1 MAKIPEKVIPHTG
14 AETVNYGVR
23 HLFEVFYSLSTETPA
38 GARPL
43 WTGEKIYNCKNEY
56 KAFWNKALKLKA
68 AGKIRVVDQATW
80 DKEVAAPDISSGKA
94 ENAKSFGQTGA
105 FVIYD
110 NGSRYIVTADTKP
123 VDKKVY
129 YTKSGSTYSVADV
142 TGGFV
147 SGTTYYELYHDNYI
161 QLPKITQFIQS
172 IDGAAENGKAQLDA
186 IRNII
191 GEFAAD
197 NTMIGTALE
206 GSSTGPTGAF
216 EGIEKGN
223 FDIDSH
229 GGSYRGGRLKLD
241 ASNVVPIADRV
252 RPRNV
257 QMALYIQVS
266 NDKVDDAELEQ
277 AHLDRQYIEAVKTE
291 INNIKK
297 EMQNELI
304 LIRSDAAVSCMPDMS
319 RAVFLEET
327 DYSMNDK
334 GCIFKINV
342 PGWLVPMDRRT
353 SYDGE
358 YDWSYTFGQFPGYM
372 FYGPALGNYGR
383 WTRHTQQTGRFSP
396 CGMVTGS
403 WKVQF
408 PYPIAPGDRCYF
420 SLDDA
425 SSVNYQKQ
433 LWFVPSVSVPGDIN
447 KMLFVT
453 RVGKKHQSP
462 NQENVT
468 ANPILTDAKV
478 ARVFNKSASTPWTNN
493 FNISGSSWTLR
504 IPGTSNERMPFAFKT
519 DFGTN
524 GTSGWDSGHVYSV
537 TNPVVNNPWKTVW
550 WRDGGT
556 YILRFIPSR
565 EIDDVIAEIT
575 SSSHT
580 ADLDKPFNGSVTTNS
595 VRGWLNACRNRW
607 VICRHDVYRKNVG
620 GIVWWESNG
629 HLNASDYATTNGV
642 DPWSYWQLIV
652 QSSKEANL
660 PCPPIG
666 LKDRASRWN
675 AGYILRSQP
684 LNAICRLNWVGVGA
698 RDTFGVPDTDK
709 SSGISYNDI
718 IDHQNRHKA
727 GSMSKYEAWGSGSDY
742 IFWK

>member
-43 WTGEKIYNCKNEY
+43 WTGERIYNCKNEY

-80 DKEVAAPDISSGKA
+80 DKEVAAPDISSGNA
-94 ENAKSFGQTGA
+94 SNAKQFGQTGA

-129 YTKSGSTYSVADV
+129 YTKSGSTYSVASV
-142 TGGFV
+142 SGGFV

-172 IDGAAENGKAQLDA
+172 IDGASENGIAQLDA
-186 IRNII
+186 IRNIT

-197 NTMIGTALE
+197 NTMIGTSLE

-229 GGSYRGGRLKLD
+229 SGNYAGGRLKLD

-266 NDKVDDAELEQ
+266 NDKVDDVELQQ

-297 EMQNELI
+297 ELQNELI
-304 LIRSDAAVSCMPDMS
+304 LIRNETAISSLPDMS

-327 DYSMNDK
+327 DYNMNDN

-353 SYDGE
+353 SYDAE
-358 YDWSYTFGQFPGYM
+358 YDWTYTFGRYPGYM
-372 FYGPALGNYGR
+372 YYGHGVGDYGR
-383 WTRHTQQTGRFSP
+383 WIRFTGESGRFSP
-396 CGMVTGS
+396 CGMVNGG
-403 WKVQF
+403 WRVQF
-408 PYPIAPGDRCYF
+408 PYPIVPSKNCYF

-433 LWFVPSVSVPGDIN
+433 LWFVPSISVPSEIAKKDY
-447 KMLFVT
+447 VT
-453 RVGKKHQSP
+453 RVGKKYLSP
-462 NQENVT
+462 NRNNVT
-468 ANPILTDAKV
+468 TNPVLSDSITKE
-478 ARVFNKSASTPWTNN
+478 VFHSSSKPWTSN
-493 FNISGSSWTLR
+493 FNISTWKLNAFDQLHDLVPFSFTLGQGTKGS
-504 IPGTSNERMPFAFKT
+504 GA
-519 DFGTN
+519 
-524 GTSGWDSGHVYSV
+524 WD
-537 TNPVVNNPWKTVW
+537 VNQQYWLMNIYANHPQKRVW
-550 WRDGGT
+550 WRNGGT
-556 YILRFIPSR
+556 YILRYITAQ
-565 EIDDVIAEIT
+565 EIDGVIAEIAA
-575 SSSHT
+575 SSN
-580 ADLDKPFNGSVTTNS
+580 AKYLDNHYDGSVTKNT
-595 VRGWLNACRNRW
+595 VRGWLTACKNRW
-607 VICRHDVYRKNVG
+607 VICNWTVYRKSVG
-620 GIVWWESNG
+620 GSTYWSKSND
-629 HLNASDYATTNGV
+629 LRASDYDSTNG
-642 DPWSYWQLIV
+642 DAAWSYWQNICM
-652 QSSKEANL
+652 SSKEAGL
-660 PCPPIG
+660 SCPPIG
-666 LKDRASRWN
+666 LKDGASRWN
-675 AGYILRSQP
+675 AGYALRSTALDVIP
-684 LNAICRLNWVGVGA
+684 RLNWVGVGA
-698 RDTFGVPDTDK
+698 KDTFGVPDTDK
-709 SSGISYNDI
+709 CGGISYSDI
-718 IDHQNRHKA
+718 I
-727 GSMSKYEAWGSGSDY
+727 SMADKYKFS
-742 IFWK
+742 